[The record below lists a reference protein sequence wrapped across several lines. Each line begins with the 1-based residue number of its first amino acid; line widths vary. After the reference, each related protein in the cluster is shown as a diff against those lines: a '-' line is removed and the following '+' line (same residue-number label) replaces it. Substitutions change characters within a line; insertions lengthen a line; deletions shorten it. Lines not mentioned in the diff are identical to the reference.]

1 MEIWDA
7 YTKEGKLVNIE
18 LIRGEEIPEGL
29 YHLVC
34 EVLVRHVDGDYLLM
48 QRSFEK
54 PNHGGAFEATAG
66 GSALKGEDKLSCVKR
81 ELYEETGITAEAFRE
96 LDRVVRDENH
106 SIFYTYLCV
115 TDCDKSSVQ
124 LQEGETIAY
133 KWISEAE
140 FINFVNSGEMIET
153 QKRRYEKYFREM
165 GYIKS

>member
-1 MEIWDA
+1 MEIWDGYYRDGSLA
-7 YTKEGKLVNIE
+7 NAD
-18 LIRGEEIPEGL
+18 LIRGEEIPQGL

-81 ELYEETGITAEAFRE
+81 ELYEETGIISEDFQE
-96 LDRVVRDENH
+96 LGWVVRDENH

-115 TDCDKSSVQ
+115 TNCEKSSVR

-133 KWISEAE
+133 KWVSEAE
-140 FINFVNSGEMIET
+140 FIEFVNSGEMIET
-153 QKRRYEKYFREM
+153 QKRRYEKYFREL
-165 GYIKS
+165 GYIR